1 MIDRFTQIGFDR
13 QILLEWLE
21 YTVNLVLAGN
31 SRQGVYAALDEFLSD
46 KLAVGSTAKRN
57 ARDKT
62 ITILMRIWFDGM
74 PELESL
80 RARGLEII
88 RQLPIEE
95 HVPIHWGMSM
105 AEYPFLKSVASNVGR
120 LLRLQESVTSSQIQ
134 RRVREKYGE
143 RETVSRATQRVMYS
157 FVDWGVLEKEGKT
170 TIYRPGIIRHIDD
183 PKLIAWLSEAL
194 LHANPDSRS
203 LLNDLLQSPA
213 LFPFTL
219 KWVPPNVIE
228 ELAHV
233 QVAHQGLDGDLLILR
248 KN

>member
-1 MIDRFTQIGFDR
+1 MTNRFTQIGFDR

-31 SRQGVYAALDEFLSD
+31 SRQGVYTALDEFLSD
-46 KLAVGSTAKRN
+46 QLAVGSTAKRN

-62 ITILMRIWFDGM
+62 ITILMRVWFDGV

-80 RARGLEII
+80 RARGLEMI
-88 RQLPIEE
+88 RLLPIEE

-105 AEYPFLKSVASNVGR
+105 AAYPFLKAVADNIGR
-120 LLRLQESVTSSQIQ
+120 LLRLQDSVTSSQVQ

-143 RETVSRATQRVMYS
+143 RETVIRAAQRVMYS
-157 FVDWGVLEKEGKT
+157 FVNWGVLEKEAKAQV
-170 TIYRPGIIRHIDD
+170 YKPGISRHIDN
-183 PKLIAWLSEAL
+183 PELIAWLVEAL
-194 LHANPDSRS
+194 LHANPDGRS

-219 KWVPPNVIE
+219 AWVPPNVIE

-233 QVAHQGLDGDLLILR
+233 QVAHQGLDGDLLIL
-248 KN
+248 KKD

>member
-1 MIDRFTQIGFDR
+1 MIDHFTQIGFDR
-13 QILLEWLE
+13 QILFEWLE

-31 SRQGVYAALDEFLSD
+31 SRQGVYAALDEFLSN

-105 AEYPFLKSVASNVGR
+105 AEYPFLKSVAANVGR

-157 FVDWGVLEKEGKT
+157 FVDWGVLEKEAKAHV
-170 TIYRPGIIRHIDD
+170 YKPAVVERIDN
-183 PKLIAWLSEAL
+183 PKLIAWLVEAL
-194 LHANPDSRS
+194 LHTKPDGRA
-203 LLNDLLQSPA
+203 LLNDVLQSPA